1 MRYVYGVTT
10 ALLLAG
16 SAATLVHGGPAGAQ
30 SAVNENLPAA
40 RSPMPSAPMSLA
52 DLTERLQPAVV
63 NISTKQRVT
72 VNRRSPFEGTP
83 FEDFFGGRGRGG
95 NGATTREAQSLGSGF
110 IISPDGYVVTN
121 NHVISA
127 GNRNATVESIT
138 VTMPDRTEYEARLV
152 GKDADSDLAV
162 LKINAKKDLPFV
174 KFGDSE
180 AARVGDW
187 VIAIGNPFGLGG
199 TVTTG
204 IVSAINRNT
213 GQGGAYD
220 SFIQTDASINSGNS
234 GGPMFDLNGNV
245 IGINNA
251 IISPTGG
258 NVGIGFAIP
267 ADVAAPIVQTLRKGE
282 RVERGYLGVQIS
294 PITEDLADSLGVDK
308 NAGEFVQGVEP
319 GESAEKA
326 GIKAGDVIIEV
337 DGKTVTPDRNLSSIV
352 ANAGV
357 GQNVPITLLRDGKRV
372 RVTAKLGRRPT
383 QEEFAQRFDRENEDD
398 FTNQSDEDVA
408 EASER
413 SLGVAVTELT
423 TSIARQIGVPS
434 TQRGVVVSA
443 VDPNSDAA
451 RKGVRR
457 GDVIVSIN
465 RQSTF
470 DPKDVEN
477 AVSGA
482 QRAGR
487 DAVLLRVKR
496 GSAEPRFVA
505 VRLGDS

>member
-1 MRYVYGVTT
+1 MRYAYGVTT

-16 SAATLVHGGPAGAQ
+16 SALTLVHGGPVGAQ
-30 SAVNENLPAA
+30 TAVNENLPASA
-40 RSPMPSAPMSLA
+40 AAPHGSAPMSLA

-63 NISTKQRVT
+63 NISTRQKVT
-72 VNRRSPFEGTP
+72 VNQRSPFEGTP
-83 FEDFFGGRGRGG
+83 FENFFGGRGPSGP
-95 NGATTREAQSLGSGF
+95 TTREAQSLGSGF
-110 IISPDGYVVTN
+110 IISADGYIVTN
-121 NHVISA
+121 NHVVA
-127 GNRNATVESIT
+127 PGNRNATVEAIT

-152 GKDADSDLAV
+152 GRDADSDLAV
-162 LKINAKKDLPFV
+162 LKIEGKKDFPFV
-174 KFGDSE
+174 KFGHSDD
-180 AARVGDW
+180 ARVGDW

-267 ADVAAPIVQTLRKGE
+267 ADVAAPIVETLRKGE

-294 PITEDLADSLGVDK
+294 PLNDDLAESLGIDK
-308 NAGEFVQGVEP
+308 NRGEFVQGVEP
-319 GESAEKA
+319 GEAAEQA
-326 GIKAGDVIIEV
+326 GIKAGDVIVRVAGRE
-337 DGKTVTPDRNLSSIV
+337 VTPQNNLSSIV

-357 GQNVPITLLRDGKRV
+357 GETVPIELIRDGKRV
-372 RVTAKLGRRPT
+372 KVNARLGRRPT
-383 QEEFAQRFDRENEDD
+383 QEEFAQRFDRDEEDE
-398 FTNQSDEDVA
+398 FTGESEQDLA
-408 EASER
+408 EAAAR
-413 SLGVAVTELT
+413 ALGVAVIDINPN
-423 TSIARQIGVPS
+423 IARQIGVPS
-434 TQRGVVVSA
+434 GQRGVVVSA

-470 DPKDVEN
+470 SPNDVEN
-477 AVSGA
+477 AITSA
-482 QRAGR
+482 KSADR
-487 DAVLLRVKR
+487 DAVLLRIKR

-505 VRLGDS
+505 VRLRET